1 MGLWKIGAT
10 LPHTIATS
18 HLISSHHLDGKR
30 SAEGPK
36 APKPPAGPPLRSSTR
51 HVDSRQ
57 YTESPRQQRWAEQLS
72 SEHCGFKAIAN

>member
-36 APKPPAGPPLRSSTR
+36 APKPPPGRRCDRPPATLT
-51 HVDSRQ
+51 VD
-57 YTESPRQQRWAEQLS
+57 TESPRQQRWAEQLS